1 MKRVFLIVCCVMTVL
16 CSSHAQHLEFMG
28 ISIDG
33 SIEAFDA
40 KLKAKGF
47 INSKDFV
54 NTKNEKWYDGRFA
67 GDDVVLNVCRT
78 RTNLVYATTV
88 VQYFE
93 ALDDVKAQWEYY
105 VSVIEDK
112 YKDRIVNKKIESTDH
127 IRYEMELG
135 DIVVDYRKSDYKDY
149 KYHLLL
155 MYFDRKNTVINK
167 KMNEE
172 DI

>member
-1 MKRVFLIVCCVMTVL
+1 MTVL

-33 SIEAFDA
+33 SIEAFDV

-47 INSKDFV
+47 VNSKDFGIE
-54 NTKNEKWYDGRFA
+54 NTKTEKWYDGRFA
-67 GDDVVLNVCRT
+67 GNDAVLYVCST

-88 VQYFE
+88 VQYFG
-93 ALDDVKAQWEYY
+93 ALDDGKAEWEYY

-112 YKDRIVNKKIESTDH
+112 YKDGIVNKEIEGTDR

-135 DIVVDYRKSDYKDY
+135 DIVVDYGKSDYKDY
-149 KYHLLL
+149 KCCIRL
-155 MYFDRKNTVINK
+155 MYLDRKNTVINK

>member
-1 MKRVFLIVCCVMTVL
+1 MIAVL

-28 ISIDG
+28 IPVNG

-47 INSKDFV
+47 VKSEEFGMG
-54 NTKNEKWYDGRFA
+54 NTETKKWYDGRFA
-67 GDDVVLNVCRT
+67 GEDVVLIVYST
-78 RTNLVYATTV
+78 RTDLVYATSV
-88 VQYFE
+88 LQYFE
-93 ALDDVKAQWEYY
+93 VLDNVKTKWEYY

-112 YKDRIVNKKIESTDH
+112 YKDKIVNKKIQGTND

-135 DIVVDYRKSDYKDY
+135 DIVVNYTISNFKDY
-149 KYHLLL
+149 KYILYL
-155 MYFDRKNTVINK
+155 MYIDRKNTTINNE
-167 KMNEE
+167 MNKG

>member
-1 MKRVFLIVCCVMTVL
+1 MIAVL

-28 ISIDG
+28 IPVNG

-47 INSKDFV
+47 VKSEEFGME
-54 NTKNEKWYDGRFA
+54 NTRTEKWYDGRFA
-67 GDDVVLNVCRT
+67 GDDVVLIVCST
-78 RTNLVYATTV
+78 RTNIVYGTSV
-88 VQYFE
+88 LQYFE
-93 ALDDVKAQWEYY
+93 VLDDVKTKWGYY

-112 YKDRIVNKKIESTDH
+112 YKDKIVNKKIQGTND

-135 DIVVDYRKSDYKDY
+135 DIVVFYTRSNFKDY
-149 KYHLLL
+149 KYELYL
-155 MYFDRKNTVINK
+155 MYIDRKNNIINNE
-167 KMNEE
+167 MNKG